1 MSQGADDFP
10 LNANGP
16 AYTSW
21 QDRHGVPLSYVGEK
35 LSRAIEDLHRH
46 ARRGQGGDD
55 DLRSA
60 MYHLLVAY
68 LGLHNMLGKANDP
81 TLTNRLLDG
90 SSENLGGWLR
100 LVDRKGDVHGL
111 AGLDDSGEAN
121 FSSGG

>member
-1 MSQGADDFP
+1 MPQGADDFP

-35 LSRAIEDLHRH
+35 LGRAIEDLHRH

-55 DLRSA
+55 DLHSA
-60 MYHLLVAY
+60 MYHLLVSY
-68 LGLHNMLGKANDP
+68 LGLHNMLGRANDP

-90 SSENLGGWLR
+90 SSENLGRWLR
-100 LVDRKGDVHGL
+100 LVDR
-111 AGLDDSGEAN
+111 EAT
-121 FSSGG
+121 STDLRA